1 MIAALASSCFAPGA
15 LAQPPV
21 AELTV
26 VAYGAQRVD
35 LASGRTILE
44 DGGELVDR
52 GSGVRL
58 TAAWIDY
65 LEGVEVVAREVR
77 FEGGFGR
84 VEAGELVIDLANAR
98 LWADGGVVMRHGA
111 LALAAASLWFAVES
125 GVVGLVG
132 EVEASAREAGA
143 SDAPEA
149 GASDRP
155 DAGASGGPDAG
166 VSRGPDAGVS
176 RGPEAS
182 ASEAWIELATGRV
195 LLLGP
200 YRFADGPL
208 VLTGDG
214 EAALQLDA
222 VELADGVVYDARS
235 AVDDALAEVVAR
247 VRDLLRPGPGG

>member
-1 MIAALASSCFAPGA
+1 MEPHRGYRLPIIAKLMIAALASAFVPPGA

-84 VEAGELVIDLANAR
+84 VEAGELVIDLVNAR
-98 LWADGGVVMRHGA
+98 LWADGGVVMWHGA

-132 EVEASAREAGA
+132 EVEASA
-143 SDAPEA
+143 
-149 GASDRP
+149 
-155 DAGASGGPDAG
+155 
-166 VSRGPDAGVS
+166 
-176 RGPEAS
+176 PEAS

-222 VELADGVVYDARS
+222 FEVADGVVYDARS

-247 VRDLLRPGPGG
+247 VRDLLRAGPGG